1 MKKYR
6 EDSTESRPSLGR
18 RARMASTVLCVRV
31 SSHKMALY
39 SGSPVTLSHT
49 IVVSLWRNKE
59 RALNLS

>member
-1 MKKYR
+1 
-6 EDSTESRPSLGR
+6 
-18 RARMASTVLCVRV
+18 MASTVLCVRV

-59 RALNLS
+59 RALIRSKIKSDVRSSKT